1 MLLINILKV
10 SKNIKTINIKNILRN
25 GEIQL
30 GTLTIYSMY
39 IICFESSMYTV
50 QYITKMR
57 QIQEVLNLQLECTN
71 ISRTLPTVRSFLEEN

>member
-1 MLLINILKV
+1 MLLINIQKV

-39 IICFESSMYTV
+39 VICFESSMN
-50 QYITKMR
+50 ITKMR
-57 QIQEVLNLQLECTN
+57 QIQEVLHL
-71 ISRTLPTVRSFLEEN
+71 R